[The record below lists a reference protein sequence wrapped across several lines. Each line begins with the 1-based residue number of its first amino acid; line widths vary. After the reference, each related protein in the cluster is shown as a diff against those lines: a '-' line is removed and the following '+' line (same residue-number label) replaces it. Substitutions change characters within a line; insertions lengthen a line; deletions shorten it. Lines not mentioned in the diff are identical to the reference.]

1 MINIEGEWLTGLIV
15 RRLLPFLFLFVL
27 IGQSQALSTG
37 VDSRADDGCVCHG
50 GADGDTVVTL
60 SGLPEKYNS
69 SQEYNITLV
78 IDSPVEQDVIQ
89 GGFRIIIS
97 DGVIVGDD
105 WQLLDNG
112 YTHTSEINDRRVW
125 NAVWIAPEETD
136 RLATFIIHGN
146 AVNGDSSPTT
156 GDEWNSQ
163 SLAIPGPDYTGD
175 SSAPELSNSLTN
187 SELAVGGLAIVLIAG
202 LAILAVR
209 N

>member
-1 MINIEGEWLTGLIV
+1 V